1 MHLTF
6 FNAMQ
11 SHISQFFAG
20 ALIAISAL
28 AAHAQTQAENTRA
41 GTVKLVKGLVQLE
54 NTQGSKALLP
64 GDAVNVADVL
74 TTGADGATSLV
85 LRDGSTLIVG
95 PSSRLELK
103 RFAFDATTQDGNLL
117 VSVLRGTLRMITGLI
132 GKTRPEAVEVHTP
145 TTIIGVLGTDFI
157 VQAEG
162 EVKP

>member
-1 MHLTF
+1 MP
-6 FNAMQ
+6 
-11 SHISQFFAG
+11 SHIVQFFAA
-20 ALIAISAL
+20 ALITISAL
-28 AAHAQTQAENTRA
+28 TAHAQSPADAPRA

-54 NTQGSKALLP
+54 NAQGSKALRP
-64 GDAVNVADVL
+64 GDAVNVADVVA
-74 TTGADGATSLV
+74 TGADGATSLV
-85 LRDGSTLIVG
+85 LRDGSTLILG

-132 GKTRPEAVEVHTP
+132 GKARPEAVEVHTP